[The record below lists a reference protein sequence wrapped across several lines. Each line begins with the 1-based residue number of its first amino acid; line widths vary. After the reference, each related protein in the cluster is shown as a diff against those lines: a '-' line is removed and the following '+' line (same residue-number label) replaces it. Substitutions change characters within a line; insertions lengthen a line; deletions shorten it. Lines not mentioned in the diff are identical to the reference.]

1 MRTLDRY
8 VLREWA
14 KVFFVVMIG
23 FPVLVIVIDFTDK
36 LGQYLGRMSKA
47 TVALAYLFAV
57 PEIMFLVLPAA
68 VLFATVFLVGSLGRH
83 SEITAAKA
91 SGVSFHRL
99 VRPLYLIAVAA
110 SLSGVVLGE
119 IYPVSSNRKEELLG
133 VKQIR
138 STSSRYN
145 FVYRADGGWVYAI
158 AALQVAV
165 PTMTDLLLEREGR
178 GAEYPTIVI
187 AAQRAV
193 YDTAGV
199 KRGRTGGRGAQRSW
213 SLQRG
218 TLRYLL
224 GPQQELAFN
233 FAVLRTRATLQETP
247 QALLA
252 EPTPPDAM
260 RYAELGRYIDALARS
275 GSDTRKLA
283 VERALKIAIPFICIV
298 VALFGAPLAVSTP
311 SSGPAWGVGVSLATT
326 FVALLMFQLAKAVG
340 AGGVLPPMV
349 AAWFPNLLFGAGA
362 AWLLKRTR
370 T

>member
-1 MRTLDRY
+1 MRRGPVARRGGPRHRHERGRVRHLLHRVDRRRGSRRPADPVAVPRDVDAQSDLLRRRPGRVVGRTERRQSGAGRRLVRRAAAAARLVGAWERTRRMRTLDRY

-187 AAQRAV
+187 AAQRAL

-199 KRGRTGGRGAQRSW
+199 KRGRTGHRGGGAQRSG
-213 SLQRG
+213 SPNRG
-218 TLRYLL
+218 TR
-224 GPQQELAFN
+224 
-233 FAVLRTRATLQETP
+233 R
-247 QALLA
+247 
-252 EPTPPDAM
+252 
-260 RYAELGRYIDALARS
+260 
-275 GSDTRKLA
+275 
-283 VERALKIAIPFICIV
+283 
-298 VALFGAPLAVSTP
+298 
-311 SSGPAWGVGVSLATT
+311 
-326 FVALLMFQLAKAVG
+326 
-340 AGGVLPPMV
+340 
-349 AAWFPNLLFGAGA
+349 
-362 AWLLKRTR
+362 
-370 T
+370 

>member
-110 SLSGVVLGE
+110 SLGGVLLGE

-165 PTMTDLLLEREGR
+165 PTMTDLLLEREGT

-187 AAQRAV
+187 AAQRAL

-199 KRGRTGGRGAQRSW
+199 KRGGGGGGRPGIGHW

-224 GPQQELAFN
+224 GPQEELAFN
-233 FAVLRTRATLQETP
+233 FDVLRTRTTLQETP
-247 QALLA
+247 HALLA

-275 GSDTRKLA
+275 GSDTR
-283 VERALKIAIPFICIV
+283 
-298 VALFGAPLAVSTP
+298 
-311 SSGPAWGVGVSLATT
+311 
-326 FVALLMFQLAKAVG
+326 
-340 AGGVLPPMV
+340 
-349 AAWFPNLLFGAGA
+349 
-362 AWLLKRTR
+362 
-370 T
+370 